1 MKSPGNLAGW
11 GRLTLTLLWTLAVLL
26 LAAQAEVVDRTIA
39 VVNDHL
45 VTWSDLDEQMRFEA
59 LENGRALKELGEA
72 QRREAFEHL
81 VQYRILR
88 DQMQGTAPATFQEV
102 EDRIDDVRAGW
113 HMEKDDAQWAATLT
127 RYGLSEAELRE
138 LVTNQI
144 EILKFME
151 FRVRPLVRVSRA
163 EVDEYYT
170 STLAP
175 QVMAQGQTPEPV
187 EAMTRKI
194 RELLVEQKMNR
205 ELEKWLEN
213 LRVQSRVQILW
224 DGVQ

>member
-1 MKSPGNLAGW
+1 MKSRRNLD
-11 GRLTLTLLWTLAVLL
+11 GRSVLTLVVLLTLLSS
-26 LAAQAEVVDRTIA
+26 AAQAEVVDRTIA

-59 LENGRALKELGEA
+59 LENGRALKDLSGV

-88 DQMQGTAPATFQEV
+88 DQMQGTAPATVSES
-102 EDRIDDVRAGW
+102 ESRIADLRASW
-113 HMEKDDAQWAATLT
+113 HMEKDDAQWGATLT
-127 RYGLSEAELRE
+127 RYGLSEVELRE

-170 STLAP
+170 RTLVP
-175 QVMAQGQTPEPV
+175 QVMAHGQTPEPV

-205 ELEKWLEN
+205 EMEKWLEN
-213 LRVQSRVQILW
+213 LRAQSRVQILW
-224 DGVQ
+224 DGVR

>member
-1 MKSPGNLAGW
+1 MKRRKNLAW
-11 GRLTLTLLWTLAVLL
+11 WTPLTLALWLTLPWT
-26 LAAQAEVVDRTIA
+26 AARAEVVDRTIA
-39 VVNDHL
+39 VVNDHV

-72 QRREAFEHL
+72 ERREAFEHL

-88 DQMQGTAPATFQEV
+88 DQMQGTSPATASEV
-102 EDRIDDVRAGW
+102 EARIDDVRAGW
-113 HMEKDDAQWAATLT
+113 HIEKDDAQWAATLI
-127 RYGLSEAELRE
+127 RYGLSEVELHE
-138 LVTNQI
+138 LATNQI

-163 EVDEYYT
+163 EVDEYYA

-175 QVMAQGQTPEPV
+175 QVKAQGQTPEPV
-187 EAMTRKI
+187 EAMTPKI

-205 ELEKWLEN
+205 EMEKWLEN
-213 LRVQSRVQILW
+213 LRTQSRVQILW
-224 DGVQ
+224 DGVR

>member
-1 MKSPGNLAGW
+1 MIHKRKLAW
-11 GRLTLTLLWTLAVLL
+11 WALMLTMFWT
-26 LAAQAEVVDRTIA
+26 AAQAEIVDRTIA

-59 LENGRALKELGEA
+59 LENGRALKERDQA
-72 QRREAFEHL
+72 RQREAFEHL

-88 DQMQGTAPATFQEV
+88 DQMQGTSPAVASEV
-102 EDRIDDVRAGW
+102 ESRIAEVRSGW
-113 HMEKDDAQWAATLT
+113 HLQKDDPQWVATLT
-127 RYGLSEAELRE
+127 RYGLSEVELRE

-175 QVMAQGQTPEPV
+175 QVVAQGQTPEPV
-187 EAMTRKI
+187 EAVTRMI

-205 ELEKWLEN
+205 EMEKWLEN
-213 LRVQSRVQILW
+213 LRAQSRVQMLW
-224 DGVQ
+224 DGVK